1 MDRRHRRPYLV
12 TAAALVAVSGPV
24 FGARYF
30 VSIPPSD
37 GAKYKEAN
45 YAIWIPQDVAP
56 LRGIIVHQHGC
67 GLPAE
72 RAGETATYD
81 LQWQA
86 LAAKWDCALMGSS
99 YRADTACSDWCHP
112 ANGSGEAF
120 LRAIAEFAQASGH
133 AELVDIPWVLWGHS
147 GGAEWVYRMFMQHP
161 KRVLVLVLRSGP
173 PFLEA
178 TYTGSLQ
185 TPVLHNLGVRE
196 REHERFGAI
205 WRKAE
210 ALFQARRARGGLDT
224 WAPDPESSHDCRYG
238 RLLVIPY
245 IDACLARHWRN
256 ASDGQSEG
264 LWGWLPNRAMI
275 EKWEEFV
282 KTGWVTDTTPPPAPH
297 HLTVR
302 RQAGKQIVLTW
313 KARGDLE
320 SGIKSFRI
328 YRNEVRIADWPSGQ
342 KPFQKPNYHDTLDR
356 PLAEMRYVDTAAA
369 AGATHRY
376 EVTAVNWCELESA
389 KSEPATIA
397 QR

>member
-1 MDRRHRRPYLV
+1 MGRRHHKQYFL
-12 TAAALVAVSGPV
+12 TFAALVGVSTPG

-45 YAIWIPQDVAP
+45 YAIWLPHDVGR
-56 LRGIIVHQHGC
+56 LRAIIVHQHGC

-86 LAAKWDCALMGSS
+86 LATKWDCALMGSS

-120 LRAIAEFAQASGH
+120 LRAIAESAQASGH
-133 AELVDIPWVLWGHS
+133 AELADVPWVLWGHS

-173 PFLEA
+173 PFLET
-178 TYTGSLQ
+178 TYTGSLE
-185 TPVLHNLGVRE
+185 TPVLHNLGVKE
-196 REHERFGAI
+196 RDHERFGKI
-205 WRKAE
+205 WRKAGT
-210 ALFQARRARGGLDT
+210 LFQARRARGSFDT

-245 IDACLARHWRN
+245 VDACLARHWGNQPR
-256 ASDGQSEG
+256 GQLDPSA
-264 LWGWLPNRAMI
+264 GWLPNGTMMA
-275 EKWEEFV
+275 KWEEFT

-302 RQAGKQIVLTW
+302 RRAGEQIVLTW
-313 KARGDLE
+313 EARADLE
-320 SGIKSFRI
+320 SGIRSFRI
-328 YRNEVRIADWPSGQ
+328 YRDGVRIADWPRDD
-342 KPFQKPNYHDTLDR
+342 KPFQKPNYHDTLER
-356 PLAEMRYVDTAAA
+356 PLAEMRYVDTAA
-369 AGATHRY
+369 GATHEY
-376 EVTAVNWCELESA
+376 EVTAVNFCDLESP
-389 KSEPATIA
+389 KSDPATIA